1 MPTDSDR
8 ADVANDSQQRAL
20 DALTSFRD
28 RARATNL
35 ARVETI
41 TEALVCLRDDVLPE
55 ESRLAALRAVHTL
68 VGSAG
73 TFGFGEASQL
83 GRTLETL
90 LDEADGEDGADGPDV
105 MRERALRGL
114 GLVAQLRAALD
125 GPSER

>member
-1 MPTDSDR
+1 MPTDPDR

-28 RARATNL
+28 WARATNL

-73 TFGFGEASQL
+73 TFGFGEASL
-83 GRTLETL
+83 SL
-90 LDEADGEDGADGPDV
+90 ADPW
-105 MRERALRGL
+105 R
-114 GLVAQLRAALD
+114 
-125 GPSER
+125 PSWTRPTGKTGQTAPT